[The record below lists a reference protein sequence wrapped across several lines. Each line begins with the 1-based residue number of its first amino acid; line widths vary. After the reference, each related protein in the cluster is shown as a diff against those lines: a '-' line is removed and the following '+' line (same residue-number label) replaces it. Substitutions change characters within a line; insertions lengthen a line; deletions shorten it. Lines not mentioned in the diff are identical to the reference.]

1 MVVPVESKARV
12 PSLVGVFNP
21 IARRMLGAGV
31 PMGPNALITIRGRKS
46 GEARTTPIAL
56 IDIEGRRWVSSPY
69 GEVNWVRNLR
79 ASGEA
84 TVTIGRKQHA
94 LAAIELSKEER
105 VAFFRDR
112 MGPYVRRI
120 PLGLGR
126 FMIGTVL
133 GAKEMLDDPVGAA
146 ERHPVFELRQAAA
159 GGSVSHSAALTTV
172 EK

>member
-1 MVVPVESKARV
+1 MVVPTKARV
-12 PSLVGVFNP
+12 PSFVDVFNP
-21 IARRMLGAGV
+21 IARRLIGAGV

-46 GEARTTPIAL
+46 GEPRTTPVAL
-56 IDIEGRRWVSSPY
+56 IEIEGRRWVSSPY

-84 TVTIGRKQHA
+84 TITIGRKRVPVRST
-94 LAAIELSKEER
+94 ELSKEER

-126 FMIGTVL
+126 FMMGTVL
-133 GAKEMLDDPVGAA
+133 GAGEILDDPVGAA
-146 ERHPVFELRQAAA
+146 ERHPVFELR
-159 GGSVSHSAALTTV
+159 
-172 EK
+172 

>member
-12 PSLVGVFNP
+12 PSYVGVFNR
-21 IARRMLGAGV
+21 IARRMIGAGV
-31 PMGPNALITIRGRKS
+31 PLGPNALITIRGRKS
-46 GEARTTPIAL
+46 GEPRTTPVAL
-56 IDIEGRRWVSSPY
+56 IEIEGRRWVSSPY

-84 TVTIGRKQHA
+84 TVTIGRKREPVRS
-94 LAAIELSKEER
+94 IELSKEER

-126 FMIGTVL
+126 LMMGTVL
-133 GAKEMLDDPVGAA
+133 GAGEILDDPVSAA
-146 ERHPVFELRQAAA
+146 ERHPVFELRIPR
-159 GGSVSHSAALTTV
+159 
-172 EK
+172 

>member
-1 MVVPVESKARV
+1 MVPTESKARV
-12 PSLVGVFNP
+12 PSFVGRFNP

-46 GEARTTPIAL
+46 GEPRTTPIAL
-56 IDIEGRRWVSSPY
+56 IEIDGRRWVSSPY
-69 GEVNWVRNLR
+69 GDVNWVRNLR

-84 TVTIGRKQHA
+84 TVTVGRKREA
-94 LAAIELSKEER
+94 VAAIELSKEER

-126 FMIGTVL
+126 FIIGSVL
-133 GAKEMLDDPVGAA
+133 GAKEMLDDPENAA
-146 ERHPVFELRQAAA
+146 ERHPVFELR
-159 GGSVSHSAALTTV
+159 
-172 EK
+172 